1 MSIGIYGDVIYR
13 GGNER
18 SREFG
23 RKGEGR
29 MSDRDFAEYL
39 MRQIKAS
46 GLGSQAA
53 LARATEIDVTYINR
67 IVKRRILRPEIETL
81 EKIAPAIKRPI
92 DEVMRAAGYPSPQ
105 VEQVSEQRALY
116 DEETARLAEI
126 GRQVVGL
133 VQGSSSIR
141 AIRPDHTPGVSIPIV
156 NAIAAD
162 RAQSEA
168 SQLEDRLEVPAS
180 LLHGAKQP
188 VAFRVAGDCLALRG
202 IVTGDHLIVD
212 TANTTP
218 RNGQIVAA
226 RLNGEDTA
234 KIYCRIDAHTVE
246 LQPSLPQYPTFRAI
260 EGTDELTIIGTF
272 VAVWPTGR
280 RD

>member
-1 MSIGIYGDVIYR
+1 MQYPLVKVPVYCYCDSMDVRGFPQRLKRAREARGIGSYDLSRRIGR
-13 GGNER
+13 GGSYISMIETGAR
-18 SREFG
+18 LRDAFPAADVLEAIARELQV
-23 RKGEGR
+23 
-29 MSDRDFAEYL
+29 SIDYL
-39 MRQIKAS
+39 MGKQEQGTPEPS
-46 GLGSQAA
+46 SQQVAETPAA
-53 LARATEIDVTYINR
+53 
-67 IVKRRILRPEIETL
+67 
-81 EKIAPAIKRPI
+81 
-92 DEVMRAAGYPSPQ
+92 
-105 VEQVSEQRALY
+105 Y

-133 VQGSSSIR
+133 VQGGTSSIR
-141 AIRPDHTPGVSIPIV
+141 AIRPDRTPGVSIPVI

-162 RAQSEA
+162 RAQSES
-168 SQLEDRLEVPAS
+168 SQLEDRLEVPTA
-180 LLHGAKQP
+180 LLHGAKKP

-212 TANTTP
+212 TANSTP

-234 KIYCRIDAHTVE
+234 KIYCRIDARTVE
-246 LQPSLPQYPTFRAI
+246 LQPSLPDYPTLRAV
-260 EGTDELTIIGTF
+260 EGSDELTIIGTF